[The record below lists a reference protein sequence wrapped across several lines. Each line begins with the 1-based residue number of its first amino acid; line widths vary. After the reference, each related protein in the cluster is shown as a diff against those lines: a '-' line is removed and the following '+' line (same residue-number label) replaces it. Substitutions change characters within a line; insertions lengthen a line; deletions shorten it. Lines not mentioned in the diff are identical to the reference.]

1 MFGGHVYRN
10 TGAAAVLLLTIGLF
24 VLKSTAAPRP
34 GEASDEEAIVSTIE
48 AVFSATERADFA
60 SLDSLYAGAD
70 LTIIEGAG
78 IDRGWTEYRDHHLK
92 PELENFQ
99 SLVYRP
105 YEIEPHVEG
114 ELAWAIFRYEL
125 KVDLRERR
133 IDNLGRGTAILEKRN
148 GRWVVRHMQTASRA
162 RQ

>member
-1 MFGGHVYRN
+1 MPGSHMYRI
-10 TGAAAVLLLTIGLF
+10 TGAAFILLPIGLLLLN
-24 VLKSTAAPRP
+24 STAAQGP
-34 GEASDEEAIVSTIE
+34 GGASDEEAIVSTIE

-60 SLDSLYAGAD
+60 SLDALYAGAD

-78 IDRGWTEYRDHHLK
+78 INRGWTEYRDHHLK

-99 SLVYRP
+99 SLVYRA

>member
-1 MFGGHVYRN
+1 MLGTHYDRVA
-10 TGAAAVLLLTIGLF
+10 GAAALLLLTIGLL
-24 VLKSTAAPRP
+24 VLKSTAAERA
-34 GEASDEEAIVSTIE
+34 GGASAEQAVVSTIE
-48 AVFSATERADFA
+48 AVFAATERADFA
-60 SLDSLYAGAD
+60 ALDSLYAGAD
-70 LTIIEGAG
+70 LTVIEGAG
-78 IDRGWTEYRDHHLK
+78 IDRGWANYRDHHLK

-99 SLVYRP
+99 SLVYKP

-133 IDNLGRGTAILEKRN
+133 IDNLGRGTAILEKRK

-162 RQ
+162 RH

>member
-1 MFGGHVYRN
+1 MPGGHMYRI
-10 TGAAAVLLLTIGLF
+10 TGAAFILLPIGLLLLN
-24 VLKSTAAPRP
+24 STAAQGP
-34 GEASDEEAIVSTIE
+34 GGASDEEAIVSTIE

-60 SLDSLYAGAD
+60 SLDALYAGAD

-78 IDRGWTEYRDHHLK
+78 INRGWTEYRDHHLK
-92 PELENFQ
+92 PELESFQ
-99 SLVYRP
+99 SLVYRA

-114 ELAWAIFRYEL
+114 ELAWAIYRYEL
-125 KVDLRERR
+125 KVDLEERE

-162 RQ
+162 RH

>member
-1 MFGGHVYRN
+1 MLRAHLYRVA
-10 TGAAAVLLLTIGLF
+10 GAAALLLLTTGIL
-24 VLKSTAAPRP
+24 VLKSTAAEHT
-34 GEASDEEAIVSTIE
+34 GGASDEEAIVSTIE

-60 SLDSLYAGAD
+60 SLDALYAGAD
-70 LTIIEGAG
+70 LTIIESAG

-99 SLVYRP
+99 SLVYKP

-114 ELAWAIFRYEL
+114 ELAWAIFRYDL
-125 KVDLRERR
+125 KVKLEERKV
-133 IDNLGRGTAILEKRN
+133 DNVGRGTAILERRN
-148 GRWVVRHMQTASRA
+148 SRWVVRHMQTASRA